1 MAESNMVK
9 VSDVNMPQFSVDFA
23 SDIVRENLPAEKR
36 MELAVIAQNRRLDLA
51 EDIAQRTVRLQAS
64 RADMEHTL
72 SKAKELSQVKGDFVI
87 RSCHDTASGQTE
99 ITVRRHCPVIYII
112 FAIAGLIF
120 LLWLMK

>member
-51 EDIAQRTVRLQAS
+51 EDIAQRTVRLQVS

-72 SKAKELSQVKGDFVI
+72 SKAKELSQVKGD
-87 RSCHDTASGQTE
+87 
-99 ITVRRHCPVIYII
+99 
-112 FAIAGLIF
+112 
-120 LLWLMK
+120 